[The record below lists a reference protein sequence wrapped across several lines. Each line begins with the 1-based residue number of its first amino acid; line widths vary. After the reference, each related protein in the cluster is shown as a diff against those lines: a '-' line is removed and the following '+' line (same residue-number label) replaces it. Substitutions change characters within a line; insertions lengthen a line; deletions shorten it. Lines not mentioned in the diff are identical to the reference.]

1 MRFCDTKS
9 EVWYPLK
16 FLNDHDFVIG
26 TVDKTLFKFTK
37 GDHILLIH
45 IYVAD
50 IIFWSP
56 NPKQTIQDTP
66 LEIHSGI
73 PISTSSDPT
82 ASDAAAEEP
91 PKFVSPIPFALSS
104 RDIAKMSK
112 DMEDSYDISEPTS
125 DDEQIKSD

>member
-9 EVWYPLK
+9 EVWYPTKIFNWSRFCDRNGRPYSNL
-16 FLNDHDFVIG
+16 L
-26 TVDKTLFKFTK
+26 K

-50 IIFWSP
+50 TIFWSP
-56 NPKQTIQDTP
+56 NPNLTIQDTP